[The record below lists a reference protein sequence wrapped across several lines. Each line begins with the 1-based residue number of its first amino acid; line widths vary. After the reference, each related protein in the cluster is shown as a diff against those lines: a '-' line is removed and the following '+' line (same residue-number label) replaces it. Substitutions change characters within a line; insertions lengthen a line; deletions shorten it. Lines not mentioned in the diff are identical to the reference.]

1 MHHSEGGEERI
12 ELTNSLTIEHTI
24 IASNQPYE
32 KVLEALKARMGSI
45 EDWQEMARKLNETI
59 SADTS
64 C

>member
-1 MHHSEGGEERI
+1 M

-45 EDWQEMARKLNETI
+45 EGPALRSKLVCRKGDQCGPV
-59 SADTS
+59 SHF
-64 C
+64 